1 MSGTA
6 SRHSN
11 YERRI
16 QFGNL
21 PRLQTRKNRP
31 TLTTTHNFEL
41 QGVIYLRPSL
51 SSLDVRV
58 NAYNLFCS
66 ALALISHNQHTIA
79 FVGTPTAQLT
89 QPALFRFLNSQ
100 AVASSPTHA
109 CAPHHPHMHVHL
121 ITHACACS
129 SCFSLCLNS
138 PRSGRA
144 RATALCLTRSSF
156 PWPPFQLHILSFAP
170 VLEDCHRIT
179 TCTTSLNRFS
189 IFCRFCLSLRGLS
202 HAPHRTL
209 SHLPHFEAFSLP
221 PPAPSQSA
229 TQMPSLTNAS
239 GNLLP
244 AAAVL
249 HFTGS
254 PKPWNV
260 YVPPTA
266 DHFDDSDAE
275 AWSLVQGAAVGGHW
289 AMNVVSWVFRFV
301 LVRGSKCATKTLHY
315 A

>member
-1 MSGTA
+1 MPGTA

-109 CAPHHPHMHVHL
+109 CAPHHPRMRL
-121 ITHACACS
+121 Q
-129 SCFSLCLNS
+129 LLLL
-138 PRSGRA
+138 
-144 RATALCLTRSSF
+144 ALPQFAEERSS
-156 PWPPFQLHILSFAP
+156 Q
-170 VLEDCHRIT
+170 
-179 TCTTSLNRFS
+179 
-189 IFCRFCLSLRGLS
+189 G
-202 HAPHRTL
+202 HRTL
-209 SHLPHFEAFSLP
+209 FDQEFLSMAAFSTAHTIFRPRFRGLP
-221 PPAPSQSA
+221 PHHH
-229 TQMPSLTNAS
+229 M
-239 GNLLP
+239 
-244 AAAVL
+244 
-249 HFTGS
+249 
-254 PKPWNV
+254 
-260 YVPPTA
+260 Y
-266 DHFDDSDAE
+266 
-275 AWSLVQGAAVGGHW
+275 
-289 AMNVVSWVFRFV
+289 
-301 LVRGSKCATKTLHY
+301 
-315 A
+315 

>member
-1 MSGTA
+1 M
-6 SRHSN
+6 
-11 YERRI
+11 
-16 QFGNL
+16 
-21 PRLQTRKNRP
+21 
-31 TLTTTHNFEL
+31 
-41 QGVIYLRPSL
+41 YLRPSL
-51 SSLDVRV
+51 SSLDVRA
-58 NAYNLFCS
+58 NTYSLFCS
-66 ALALISHNQHTIA
+66 ALALISHNQHTIV

-100 AVASSPTHA
+100 AVTSSPTHT
-109 CAPHHPHMHVHL
+109 CAPHHPRMRLQRLLLALPQFAEERSSQGHRTLFDQEFLSMAAFSTAHPVFRPRFRGLPPHHHMYDVSQSIFNVVPL
-121 ITHACACS
+121 LPVAAWII
-129 SCFSLCLNS
+129 
-138 PRSGRA
+138 PRS
-144 RATALCLTRSSF
+144 SQN
-156 PWPPFQLHILSFAP
+156 PLSFAA
-170 VLEDCHRIT
+170 
-179 TCTTSLNRFS
+179 
-189 IFCRFCLSLRGLS
+189 LRGFQS
-202 HAPHRTL
+202 
-209 SHLPHFEAFSLP
+209 P

-289 AMNVVSWVFRFV
+289 AMNVVSWGFRFV
-301 LVRGSKCATKTLHY
+301 LVRGSKRATKTLHY

>member
-1 MSGTA
+1 MTA
-6 SRHSN
+6 SCHSN

-41 QGVIYLRPSL
+41 QGVMYLRPSL

-58 NAYNLFCS
+58 NTYNLFCS
-66 ALALISHNQHTIA
+66 APALISHNQHTIV

-89 QPALFRFLNSQ
+89 QPALFRFLNYQ

-109 CAPHHPHMHVHL
+109 CAHHHPRMHVRI

-129 SCFSLCLNS
+129 SCYLICLNS

-156 PWPPFQLHILSFAP
+156 PRPHFQLHVLSFAP

-179 TCTTSLNRFS
+179 TCTKFLNRFQYS
-189 IFCRFCLSLRGLS
+189 AASACRCVDCPTLLTEPSLICRTSRLSVS
-202 HAPHRTL
+202 PPPPPPHRQL
-209 SHLPHFEAFSLP
+209 
-221 PPAPSQSA
+221 
-229 TQMPSLTNAS
+229 
-239 GNLLP
+239 
-244 AAAVL
+244 
-249 HFTGS
+249 
-254 PKPWNV
+254 
-260 YVPPTA
+260 
-266 DHFDDSDAE
+266 
-275 AWSLVQGAAVGGHW
+275 
-289 AMNVVSWVFRFV
+289 
-301 LVRGSKCATKTLHY
+301 KCHH
-315 A
+315 